1 MCIRDRSISA
11 DDVHEG
17 RVTTAGA
24 AATNVGAVVTVKFDV
39 AELVAIHPPAML
51 FAVNVKLIEPTQ
63 VRSVRVGNDPRLFV
77 GEHPPVTVKP
87 AFHVLYAVVIAADD
101 VHEGRVTAA
110 GAAATNVGAVVTVKV
125 DVAELVAI
133 HPPAMLFAVNVK
145 LIEPP
150 QVRSPRAVIEP
161 MLLLSLIH

>member
-17 RVTTAGA
+17 RVTT
-24 AATNVGAVVTVKFDV
+24 
-39 AELVAIHPPAML
+39 
-51 FAVNVKLIEPTQ
+51 
-63 VRSVRVGNDPRLFV
+63 
-77 GEHPPVTVKP
+77 
-87 AFHVLYAVVIAADD
+87 
-101 VHEGRVTAA
+101 A

-150 QVRSPRAVIEP
+150 QVRSSRAVIEP
-161 MLLLSLIH
+161 MILVGVHPPVTVKPAFHVAYAAVISADDVHEGRVTAAGAAATNVGAVVTVKVEAVSYT